1 MEMVQRCIYFLTLK
15 CEYKR
20 ASPESLGLILR
31 RKNDILKTFHEFGY
45 DVRFLKLNDD
55 LTFDLSVNSDISL
68 ELLKKFMTYFDKEF
82 DVVTEIVE

>member
-1 MEMVQRCIYFLTLK
+1 MQMGQRCMYFLTLK

-20 ASPESLGLILR
+20 ACPESLGLVLM
-31 RKNDILKTFHEFGY
+31 RKNDVLKTFHEFGY

-68 ELLKKFMTYFDKEF
+68 ELLKKFMVYFDKEF
-82 DVVTEIVE
+82 DVETHIIQ